1 MTRLTLTLPGIFQ
14 YLFIYF
20 FNYKDRRFL
29 EVVRYRQAQVLLTNV
44 LETVLLQ
51 ALQQSLQELEG
62 TTKTEKLC
70 FQLMCNLQLIELRGS
85 DYSKY
90 LWLLLAVFLFTDTLL
105 TLVSYES
112 FSRNAVQAERL
123 STSIS

>member
-20 FNYKDRRFL
+20 FNYKDQRFL

>member
-29 EVVRYRQAQVLLTNV
+29 EVVRYRQAQVLLTNA